1 MLSPQGFYQLHEPGN
16 KSNCPPEISLKAIRS
31 RRKTKSPHQT
41 RRSSYFFL
49 PPPGVSTKNY
59 FRWPIKTVKLQLSG
73 REPRYQC
80 LPPPAAC
87 NGTLFP
93 SSPWGGASK
102 HLSQKQF
109 FFPQQYLHKKNTQ
122 SLDPGKKKHLSQ
134 RQRRTQ
140 AGLMCIAG
148 VWGGQGAKKARLRHT
163 NSTFFYR
170 SVGKKIKQPDPVIFL
185 FSGHQPEK

>member
-1 MLSPQGFYQLHEPGN
+1 
-16 KSNCPPEISLKAIRS
+16 
-31 RRKTKSPHQT
+31 
-41 RRSSYFFL
+41 
-49 PPPGVSTKNY
+49 VSTKNY

-109 FFPQQYLHKKNTQ
+109 FFPQQYLHKKKYPVPRSRQ
-122 SLDPGKKKHLSQ
+122 KEAFVAEAEAHADRSDVYCRCMGRAGGKKGKAPPHELNFFLS
-134 RQRRTQ
+134 
-140 AGLMCIAG
+140 
-148 VWGGQGAKKARLRHT
+148 
-163 NSTFFYR
+163 
-170 SVGKKIKQPDPVIFL
+170 
-185 FSGHQPEK
+185 